1 MPLVER
7 LADRVFVM
15 AHGRELLQGTVPEI
29 RAQWGCIGGDDAAS
43 LHDIYIAAVGAAA
56 PLEAA

>member
-1 MPLVER
+1 
-7 LADRVFVM
+7 M

-29 RAQWGCIGGDDAAS
+29 RAQWGRTGGDDAAS